1 MTGKTVQLTI
11 FERPLCRYR
20 VVGFIRRCGISRVT
34 LIRDAGP
41 GVATVTQFERIIVEF
56 ACGILFRG
64 RFIYVAFLTIFT
76 GPVRVYNFFGVAVMR
91 ATGKKKIYT
100 NTI

>member
-1 MTGKTVQLTI
+1 MTGKTAQFTI

-41 GVATVTQFERIIVEF
+41 GVATVTQFERIIAEF

-64 RFIYVAFLTIFT
+64 GFLYMAFLTIFT
-76 GPVRVYNFFGVAVMR
+76 GPVRVYNFFGAAVSCE
-91 ATGKKKIYT
+91 AGKNTSRT
-100 NTI
+100 NAI